1 MGTAGKSPTLIRDPW
16 SVRVHPVGP
25 QGQWTYQAGREAVM
39 NGPTALQPVYPQPIP
54 LEPRAQSAVGRLC
67 ALCLQPARPSSVL
80 TRGVRSFPEC
90 LPSRVGLLSA
100 SGTLSH
106 TPVERHFYF

>member
-1 MGTAGKSPTLIRDPW
+1 M
-16 SVRVHPVGP
+16 
-25 QGQWTYQAGREAVM
+25 YQAGREAVM

-80 TRGVRSFPEC
+80 THGVRSRVFAQ
-90 LPSRVGLLSA
+90 SRGAALCIGHSVTHADRTTFLFL
-100 SGTLSH
+100 GTG
-106 TPVERHFYF
+106 P